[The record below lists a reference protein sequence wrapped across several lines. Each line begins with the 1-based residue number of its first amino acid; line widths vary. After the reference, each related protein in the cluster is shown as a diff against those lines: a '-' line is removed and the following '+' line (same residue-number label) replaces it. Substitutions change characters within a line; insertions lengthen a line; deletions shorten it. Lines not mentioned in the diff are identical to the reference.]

1 MMIECIKEG
10 FHLANR
16 NYQLVFLR
24 IIVVI
29 INFISLLFV
38 LGLPI
43 IAAVAYMGFDLSHAV
58 DLLPDLM
65 ENPFNLLSKY
75 LGLVFLIGISFILY
89 LMFVSTIILY
99 SLGGTLGVL
108 KNSAVNV
115 QYRFSLASFFK
126 EANNIFSRLFG
137 WYQFYLLFLLH
148 CLLPLL
154 YPVELLA
161 GFMQGFSW
169 SETTLEVFLGSFVFL
184 STIIFGIIIFF
195 SWLIFTVYSIL
206 CLVIEGKGSADTIK
220 NTFNYLKKTPQA
232 FLFFII
238 LFAGAVAINLVF
250 FIIMIPLGMLPL
262 VDIVLYL
269 VNVVFQN
276 YLAIVVWSA
285 LTVYYSKTANSSQYN
300 NVIYSRQSV
309 SPTLFL
315 DSR

>member
-29 INFISLLFV
+29 INFVSLLFF

-75 LGLVFLIGISFILY
+75 LGFVFLIGISFIFY
-89 LMFVSTIILY
+89 LTFVSTIILY

-108 KNSAVNV
+108 RNAAVNI
-115 QYRFSLASFFK
+115 QYRFSLASFFR
-126 EANNIFSRLFG
+126 EANNIFPRLF
-137 WYQFYLLFLLH
+137 WLISILSIIFIVLFIVIIL
-148 CLLPLL
+148 CGG
-154 YPVELLA
+154 VAA

-169 SETTLEVFLGSFVFL
+169 NETTFEVFLSSFVFL
-184 STIIFGIIIFF
+184 STIILGIIIFTV
-195 SWLIFTVYSIL
+195 WLIFMIYSIL
-206 CLVIEGKGSADTIK
+206 CLVIEGKGYADTIK
-220 NTFNYLKKTPQA
+220 NTFNHLKKTPQA

-238 LFAGAVAINLVF
+238 LFAGAFTVNLVF
-250 FIIMIPLGMLPL
+250 FLIMIPLGMLPL
-262 VDIVLYL
+262 VDIALYL
-269 VNVVFQN
+269 VSVVFQN

-285 LTVYYSKTANSSQYN
+285 LTVYYSKTANYPA
-300 NVIYSRQSV
+300 
-309 SPTLFL
+309 SPATY
-315 DSR
+315 DI

>member
-75 LGLVFLIGISFILY
+75 LGLVFLIGISFIFY

-126 EANNIFSRLFG
+126 EANNIFSRLY
-137 WYQFYLLFLLH
+137 WLVSILFLIFIALFAA
-148 CLLPLL
+148 
-154 YPVELLA
+154 VIISGGIVA

-195 SWLIFTVYSIL
+195 SWLIFTVYSFL

-220 NTFNYLKKTPQA
+220 NTFNHLKKTPQA

-238 LFAGAVAINLVF
+238 LFAGAIAVNLVF
-250 FIIMIPLGMLPL
+250 FLIMIPLGMLPL

-269 VNVVFQN
+269 VSVVFQN

-285 LTVYYSKTANSSQYN
+285 LTVYYTKTANYP
-300 NVIYSRQSV
+300 V
-309 SPTLFL
+309 SPATY
-315 DSR
+315 DI

>member
-1 MMIECIKEG
+1 MIECIKEG

-75 LGLVFLIGISFILY
+75 LGLVFLIGISFIFY

-126 EANNIFSRLFG
+126 EANNIFSRLY
-137 WYQFYLLFLLH
+137 WLVSILFLIFIALFAA
-148 CLLPLL
+148 
-154 YPVELLA
+154 VIISGGIVA

-195 SWLIFTVYSIL
+195 SWLIFTVYSFL

-220 NTFNYLKKTPQA
+220 NTFNHLKKTPQA

-238 LFAGAVAINLVF
+238 LFAGAIAVNLVF
-250 FIIMIPLGMLPL
+250 FLIMIPLGMLPL

-269 VNVVFQN
+269 VSVVFQN

-285 LTVYYSKTANSSQYN
+285 LTVYYTKTANYP
-300 NVIYSRQSV
+300 V
-309 SPTLFL
+309 SPATY
-315 DSR
+315 DI

>member
-24 IIVVI
+24 IIVAI
-29 INFISLLFV
+29 INFISLLFF

-65 ENPFNLLSKY
+65 ADPFNLLSKY
-75 LGLVFLIGISFILY
+75 LGFVFLIGISFIFY
-89 LMFVSTIILY
+89 LTFVSTIILY

-108 KNSAVNV
+108 RNSAVNV
-115 QYRFSLASFFK
+115 QYRFSLSSFFR
-126 EANNIFSRLFG
+126 EANSIFSRLF
-137 WYQFYLLFLLH
+137 WLVSILSLVFIVLFIVIILSGG
-148 CLLPLL
+148 
-154 YPVELLA
+154 VAA

-169 SETTLEVFLGSFVFL
+169 AETTLEVFLGSFVFL
-184 STIIFGIIIFF
+184 STIIFGVIIFF
-195 SWLIFTVYSIL
+195 SWLILTVYSLI
-206 CLVIEGKGSADTIK
+206 CLVIEGKRPADTIK

-262 VDIVLYL
+262 VDIALYL
-269 VNVVFQN
+269 VSVVFQN

-285 LTVYYSKTANSSQYN
+285 LTVYYSKTANYPLN
-300 NVIYSRQSV
+300 TTMYDI
-309 SPTLFL
+309 
-315 DSR
+315 

>member
-1 MMIECIKEG
+1 MMLECIKEG

-24 IIVVI
+24 IIVAI
-29 INFISLLFV
+29 INFISLLFF

-43 IAAVAYMGFDLSHAV
+43 LAAVAYMGFDLSHAV

-75 LGLVFLIGISFILY
+75 LGLVFLIGMSFIFY
-89 LMFVSTIILY
+89 LMFASTIILY

-108 KNSAVNV
+108 RNSAVNM
-115 QYRFSLASFFK
+115 QYRFSPASFFR
-126 EANNIFSRLFG
+126 EANNVFSRLF
-137 WYQFYLLFLLH
+137 WLVSILSLIFIVLFIAIILSAG
-148 CLLPLL
+148 
-154 YPVELLA
+154 VTA

-169 SETTLEVFLGSFVFL
+169 AETTLEVFLSSFVFL

-195 SWLIFTVYSIL
+195 SWLIFTVYSFL

-220 NTFNYLKKTPQA
+220 NTFNHLKKTPQA
-232 FLFFII
+232 FLFFFI

-262 VDIVLYL
+262 VDIALYL

-285 LTVYYSKTANSSQYN
+285 LTVYYSKTAE
-300 NVIYSRQSV
+300 
-309 SPTLFL
+309 SPLNTTMY
-315 DSR
+315 DI

>member
-24 IIVVI
+24 IIVAI
-29 INFISLLFV
+29 INFISLLFF

-58 DLLPDLM
+58 DLLPELM

-75 LGLVFLIGISFILY
+75 LGLVFLIGISFIFY
-89 LMFVSTIILY
+89 LTFVSTIILY

-108 KNSAVNV
+108 RNSAVNV
-115 QYRFSLASFFK
+115 QYRFSLSSFFR
-126 EANNIFSRLFG
+126 EANSIFSRLLGLVSILSLIFIV
-137 WYQFYLLFLLH
+137 LFIVIILSGG
-148 CLLPLL
+148 
-154 YPVELLA
+154 VAA

-169 SETTLEVFLGSFVFL
+169 AETTLEVFLGSFVVL

-195 SWLIFTVYSIL
+195 SWLIFTVYSL
-206 CLVIEGKGSADTIK
+206 VCLVIEGKRSADTIK
-220 NTFNYLKKTPQA
+220 NTFNHLKKTPQA

-250 FIIMIPLGMLPL
+250 FLIMIPLGMLPL
-262 VDIVLYL
+262 IDIVLYL

-285 LTVYYSKTANSSQYN
+285 LTVYYSKTANYP
-300 NVIYSRQSV
+300 V
-309 SPTLFL
+309 SPATY
-315 DSR
+315 DI

>member
-29 INFISLLFV
+29 INFLSLLFF

-75 LGLVFLIGISFILY
+75 LGLVFLIGISFIFY
-89 LMFVSTIILY
+89 LTFVSTIILY

-108 KNSAVNV
+108 RNSAVNV
-115 QYRFSLASFFK
+115 QYRFSLSSFFK
-126 EANNIFSRLFG
+126 EANSIFSRLF
-137 WYQFYLLFLLH
+137 WLVSILSLIFLVLFIVIILSGG
-148 CLLPLL
+148 
-154 YPVELLA
+154 VAA

-169 SETTLEVFLGSFVFL
+169 AETTLEVFLGSFVFL
-184 STIIFGIIIFF
+184 STIIFGIIILF
-195 SWLIFTVYSIL
+195 SWLIFTVYSLL

-220 NTFNYLKKTPQA
+220 NTFNHLKKTPQA

-238 LFAGAVAINLVF
+238 LFGGAIAINLVF
-250 FIIMIPLGMLPL
+250 FLIMIPLGMLPL
-262 VDIVLYL
+262 VDIALYL
-269 VNVVFQN
+269 VSVVFQN

-285 LTVYYSKTANSSQYN
+285 LTVYYTKTANYPLN
-300 NVIYSRQSV
+300 TTMYDI
-309 SPTLFL
+309 
-315 DSR
+315 